1 MKATKILAT
10 QHNVPAEEE
19 GGVGRGDAGAARSP
33 ARSPQMEDMDQGKLT
48 PGKLFLAVLQSFFA
62 IVALKTDCTTHTHTH
77 TYLYIY
83 IYTCARAH
91 APPRLMQSSP
101 PVCPFDAPH
110 KKRLDATQELVHK
123 SAAVHQNGSRTGQ
136 ELFEAFPGPR
146 QGRAILPV
154 LASVKDNKTFF
165 SASWFGVLQRAEKRR
180 QGAQGEEAAQG
191 GG

>member
-48 PGKLFLAVLQSFFA
+48 PGKLFLAVLQSFCA
-62 IVALKTDCTTHTHTH
+62 IVASKTDCTPHTHTH

-123 SAAVHQNGSRTGQ
+123 SAAVHCCKTEAGQAKSSSKPSRVGGRG
-136 ELFEAFPGPR
+136 EPFCLFW
-146 QGRAILPV
+146 RA
-154 LASVKDNKTFF
+154 
-165 SASWFGVLQRAEKRR
+165 
-180 QGAQGEEAAQG
+180 
-191 GG
+191 

>member
-77 TYLYIY
+77 IY
-83 IYTCARAH
+83 IFTYIH
-91 APPRLMQSSP
+91 
-101 PVCPFDAPH
+101 
-110 KKRLDATQELVHK
+110 
-123 SAAVHQNGSRTGQ
+123 
-136 ELFEAFPGPR
+136 
-146 QGRAILPV
+146 V
-154 LASVKDNKTFF
+154 LARMPHPD
-165 SASWFGVLQRAEKRR
+165 
-180 QGAQGEEAAQG
+180 
-191 GG
+191 